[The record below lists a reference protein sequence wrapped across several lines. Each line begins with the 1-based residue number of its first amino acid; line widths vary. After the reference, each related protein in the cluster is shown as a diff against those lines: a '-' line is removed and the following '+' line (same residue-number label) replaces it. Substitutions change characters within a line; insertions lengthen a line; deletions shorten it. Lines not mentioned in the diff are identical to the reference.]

1 MSDSFSFGEPARR
14 RPRLDGRAPRSAKPE
29 PQLGRSRSSIGVAIV
44 AGGVAI
50 LIAFGA
56 LSVIHRGGSAAAEAE
71 HTAVSQ
77 VDGAQDVQAQ
87 LALQQASST
96 ARVLQAEAA
105 SGPGFDRAGAGS
117 LASYDPSLGATGAA
131 STGPGS
137 VSVAV
142 TTTGWAAAAMS
153 TSGACYWIHLDAAG
167 TVAYGTGTPCTG
179 QAAMAA
185 ADAAW

>member
-1 MSDSFSFGEPARR
+1 MSDSFSFGKPARR
-14 RPRLDGRAPRSAKPE
+14 RPRLDGRASHSAKPE
-29 PQLGRSRSSIGVAIV
+29 PQLGRSRSSTVVAIV

-56 LSVIHRGGSAAAEAE
+56 FSVMRSGGSAAAGAE
-71 HTAVSQ
+71 RTAISQ

-87 LALQQASST
+87 LALQQASSA

-105 SGPGFDRAGAGS
+105 SDHGFDRAGAGS
-117 LASYDPSLGATGAA
+117 LASYDPSLGATAAA

-137 VSVAV
+137 VSVAA

-153 TSGACYWIHLDAAG
+153 TSGTCYWIHLDAAG
-167 TVAYGTGTPCTG
+167 TMAYGTGTPCTG
-179 QAAMAA
+179 LAAMAA